1 MIIYLVSLISFL
13 FGLIVNL
20 VAFPYILEFLVLGV
34 WRYIKNVNTQ
44 SIFRWTVSFIVSFSI
59 SMLLVQYQGMKIQKE
74 TKLQYEYLVD
84 SLRME
89 IQIQHYI
96 KAK

>member
-34 WRYIKNVNTQ
+34 WRYIKNVNTH

-59 SMLLVQYQGMKIQKE
+59 SMLLVLYQGMKIQKE

>member
-34 WRYIKNVNTQ
+34 WRYIKNVNTH
-44 SIFRWTVSFIVSFSI
+44 SIFRWTVAFIVSFSF